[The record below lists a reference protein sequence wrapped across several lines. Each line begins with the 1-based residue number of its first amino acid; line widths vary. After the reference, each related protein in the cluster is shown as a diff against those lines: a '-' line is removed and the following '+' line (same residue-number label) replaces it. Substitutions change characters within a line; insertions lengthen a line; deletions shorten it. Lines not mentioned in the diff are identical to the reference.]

1 MSSLRLALKQS
12 LQETGHLVPKEKK
25 KRGNARRSKDKST
38 RDSSQPRKRG
48 RPPKRP
54 SRTEEEI
61 TNAKAEKRPSV
72 DNNNEEEEEEHEA
85 DFSSENEFSYDSE
98 EEEEEDDSEEE
109 EEDDHEEEEDNVAE
123 SQDKQVDND
132 PRGKDGETTIQKD
145 TNDSTTTKQQHH
157 HHQHHHHSSSK
168 EQQVDDND
176 NSHEEER
183 RRQRKLLKKKM
194 KHSAANKIQSQWKKR
209 KSQSR
214 APSKEAPQDEEQEEK
229 EKSKPQGETE
239 VTKSAATAAANT
251 NSTSSSTSHGHSK
264 EAATTADASSDTK
277 KGSNKHASAADTN
290 ETTAAAPVVEKKKR
304 KPGTV
309 PPPTHDILEWSQRLT
324 EKKSRK
330 NICKGMRV
338 KVRFAT
344 KVRRE
349 GKIVKKRKWY
359 GGRVSNV
366 TPDGSKIKIKY
377 DDGTSEISQ
386 FPDDDVVVDD
396 TENGAHSA
404 AASALAH
411 RFLPRQAR
419 TPTPVPAV
427 AAAAAS
433 VVVVAA
439 EEKEEEKPVVEK
451 KVEKKAEEAPKEKE
465 EEEPKKEAKEASK
478 ATESSKE
485 KGKEEKKDKGKVKEK
500 DKEEVEPI
508 SKEKPKEKPPKEEK
522 EPQEEEEKEQEK
534 PESKETEKDDA
545 KMEEA
550 PEPKAPTPVPEE
562 SKPAPETTKSDEAKV
577 EKPRSS
583 PETTVDAAEPEKET
597 TAQPMDTDE
606 PTTTTTT
613 PKDPKEEEAKP
624 KASSEEAE
632 PETKLEEE
640 KKPSTKSTSQESKEP
655 EAAAAKPSKPTLTIR
670 ISKAKVLENEKNEKL
685 EKHPETP
692 KHRSIADHSSD
703 EELDLDTPVTE
714 RKVKSLKVKRKRV
727 SDETSPG
734 GSRPKKRKA
743 AAAEVDHHES
753 SPGNKKNKKEDKP
766 AATEKTKEKSPK
778 SPRSPKKSSKVITI
792 PIKQKEKVVAEVPEL
807 PSLGSK
813 PKKRKDS
820 PAPRGGG
827 GRKSPTPQTRSD
839 SPQPMSQDLGKD
851 RDETSNVMVKPVSKK
866 AVKVDGVE
874 SADLEMSTAEPSPK
888 AALGSS
894 KGSAFGKK
902 AKANNAAA
910 AAAATEEEDP
920 PKPKDSDK
928 PPTKPGRKAAQEAKE
943 KMGPPKQDDKEL
955 AAKKKK
961 KRRRNHGS
969 DEEESDEE
977 ERQWVQ
983 CDKCQKWRILP
994 SRVEASSLPDV
1005 WQCSM
1010 NDWDP
1015 KHSDCSVA
1023 EQTLKQIQKE
1033 RRRAKKRAKQQRLEQ
1048 AALEANQAESNRDP
1062 KARGAKSAQNSP
1074 RPTKPVVKTGKNADL
1089 ESKRA
1094 SPVPSAGNGPVES
1107 GLDSKA
1113 EKRGRK
1119 GKKDKEE
1126 SKQIEAQRTVA
1137 AGEVTPKKPGRKRG
1151 RPARTIPTDAP
1162 RSGESKDDDNV
1173 EWVQCEKCEK
1183 WRKLPPY
1190 MSADELP
1197 DKWYCSL
1204 NTWNEASASCDAA
1217 EDKAD
1222 AHHQEVGV
1230 FGNMPQG
1237 HVGKYSYRSMIYG
1250 SGRKYNR
1257 PMSEKARAAESLFQ
1271 RPQVE
1276 EGIPQ
1281 TSVMYAKS
1289 SMFVPRMSNFQK
1301 TQVVEKKN
1309 TSIFDVLAESDLW
1322 AELQGV
1328 GHAMQVLS
1336 NNFTGDQHPAFVT
1349 YESLPESIK
1358 EQMRQ
1363 VVLQVLG
1370 VYVLSG
1376 DELVEEALRFPWESL
1391 SADLSQIRAFIN
1403 ADIVINTLLS
1413 LVRGGEVEM
1422 TCFKDMS
1429 VPMTEWVP
1437 RYRRVVRSSPKNLE
1451 NHGSLKTS
1459 KCMKISKPWK
1469 QMDKSDGWITGGQY
1483 M

>member
-12 LQETGHLVPKEKK
+12 LQETGHLLPKEKK
-25 KRGNARRSKDKST
+25 KRGAKTRNKDKLSSSSSKDH
-38 RDSSQPRKRG
+38 SSQPRKRG

-54 SRTEEEI
+54 SRTEGD
-61 TNAKAEKRPSV
+61 ADKAEKGPH
-72 DNNNEEEEEEHEA
+72 DEEGEENEA
-85 DFSSENEFSYDSE
+85 GFSSENEFSYDSE
-98 EEEEEDDSEEE
+98 EESGSEENDSEEE
-109 EEDDHEEEEDNVAE
+109 EEEDEDDHEDEEDDITAAVVAE
-123 SQDKQVDND
+123 SQDKQLDND
-132 PRGKDGETTIQKD
+132 PRGNNNNNNNNGEPTMSERD
-145 TNDSTTTKQQHH
+145 TNDHLTTTKHN
-157 HHQHHHHSSSK
+157 SSSTK
-168 EQQVDDND
+168 EDEEMD
-176 NSHEEER
+176 SEEERR
-183 RRQRKLLKKKM
+183 RRQRKLLKKKI
-194 KHSAANKIQSQWKKR
+194 KNSAANKIQSQWKKR
-209 KSQSR
+209 QGRPSSALSETEEEERKSSKTIEEETET
-214 APSKEAPQDEEQEEK
+214 APSK
-229 EKSKPQGETE
+229 
-239 VTKSAATAAANT
+239 SAAAEDTTATAN
-251 NSTSSSTSHGHSK
+251 SSSNSNSNSNSK
-264 EAATTADASSDTK
+264 ESEESEIKGNKQSS
-277 KGSNKHASAADTN
+277 ADTN
-290 ETTAAAPVVEKKKR
+290 ETAAPTVEKKKR
-304 KPGTV
+304 NSGTV
-309 PPPTHDILEWSQRLT
+309 PPPTHDVREWSQRLT

-396 TENGAHSA
+396 TDNGQHSQ
-404 AASALAH
+404 AASASVH

-419 TPTPVPAV
+419 SPTPTPTPTPTPAV
-427 AAAAAS
+427 
-433 VVVVAA
+433 VEEKEEEKKEVEEKV
-439 EEKEEEKPVVEK
+439 EEKEEEKPKEEVVKEDMPTEDSPKDDAPEEEVPKEEEAAKPTESSTAKEKEDDKVAEQIPVEK
-451 KVEKKAEEAPKEKE
+451 PQEEKEAQEGEEKE
-465 EEEPKKEAKEASK
+465 EEE
-478 ATESSKE
+478 T
-485 KGKEEKKDKGKVKEK
+485 
-500 DKEEVEPI
+500 
-508 SKEKPKEKPPKEEK
+508 PKEV
-522 EPQEEEEKEQEK
+522 
-534 PESKETEKDDA
+534 EKDDT

-550 PEPKAPTPVPEE
+550 PEAPEIKAPTPIPEE
-562 SKPAPETTKSDEAKV
+562 SKPVPETTKPEADE

-583 PETTVDAAEPEKET
+583 PATTVDAAAAKPEKET
-597 TAQPMDTDE
+597 IDPAKPVDHAEAMDTDE
-606 PTTTTTT
+606 PT
-613 PKDPKEEEAKP
+613 PKEAKPEAPKEEVAEMKQQEEKP
-624 KASSEEAE
+624 SRSNSQK
-632 PETKLEEE
+632 EEE
-640 KKPSTKSTSQESKEP
+640 KLE
-655 EAAAAKPSKPTLTIR
+655 AKPSKPTLTIR
-670 ISKAKVLENEKNEKL
+670 ISKAKVLENEKL
-685 EKHPETP
+685 EKHQGTP
-692 KHRSIADHSSD
+692 MQHKANGSQSSD
-703 EELDLDTPVTE
+703 EELDLDTPVTA
-714 RKVKSLKVKRKRV
+714 RKVKSLKVKRKRL

-734 GSRPKKRKA
+734 GSRHKKRKA
-743 AAAEVDHHES
+743 EVEE
-753 SPGNKKNKKEDKP
+753 PTPPQDKS
-766 AATEKTKEKSPK
+766 TEKTSGAATATEMSNEKPPK
-778 SPRSPKKSSKVITI
+778 SPKKSSMVITI
-792 PIKQKEKVVAEVPEL
+792 PLKQAQAGDEIPQV
-807 PSLGSK
+807 PSLTK
-813 PKKRKDS
+813 PRKRKDS
-820 PAPRGGG
+820 PAARGS
-827 GRKSPTPQTRSD
+827 GRKSPSPKSD
-839 SPQPMSQDLGKD
+839 SPQPMSQDLGKNG
-851 RDETSNVMVKPVSKK
+851 DETTMVRPVSQK
-866 AVKVDGVE
+866 AVKADGVE
-874 SADLEMSTAEPSPK
+874 SADLEMSTAEQTTK
-888 AALGSS
+888 AELGS

-902 AKANNAAA
+902 AKANAD
-910 AAAATEEEDP
+910 ATTKESLPQTKDTEKA
-920 PKPKDSDK
+920 PKA
-928 PPTKPGRKAAQEAKE
+928 GRKAAQEAKE
-943 KMGPPKQDDKEL
+943 KMGPKQQDKEL

-961 KRRRNHGS
+961 KRRRKNGS
-969 DEEESDEE
+969 DEEESDDD

-994 SRVEASSLPDV
+994 SRVEASSLPEV

-1023 EQTLKQIQKE
+1023 EQTFKQIQKE

-1048 AALEANQAESNRDP
+1048 AALEANPADSNHDP
-1062 KARGAKSAQNSP
+1062 KVRGGKSSQNSP
-1074 RPTKPVVKTGKNADL
+1074 KPTRHVLKTGKNSDS

-1094 SPVPSAGNGPVES
+1094 SPIPSAGNTSVES

-1119 GKKDKEE
+1119 GKKDKDKDE
-1126 SKQIEAQRTVA
+1126 SKQVEVQRAVA
-1137 AGEVTPKKPGRKRG
+1137 AEEVTPKKPGRKRG
-1151 RPARTIPTDAP
+1151 RPARNVSVETP
-1162 RSGESKDDDNV
+1162 RSNATKDDENV

-1190 MSADELP
+1190 MAADELP

-1204 NTWNEASASCDAA
+1204 NTWNEASASCEAA

-1230 FGNMPQG
+1230 FGNVPQG

-1257 PMSEKARAAESLFQ
+1257 PMSEKARAAESLYQ

-1276 EGIPQ
+1276 DGIPQ

-1301 TQVVEKKN
+1301 TQVVEKKT
-1309 TSIFDVLAESDLW
+1309 TSILDVLAESDLW

-1328 GHAMQVLS
+1328 GHAMQLLS
-1336 NNFTGDQHPAFVT
+1336 NNFSGDPYPAFVT

-1358 EQMRQ
+1358 EQMRK

-1391 SADLSQIRAFIN
+1391 SGSLSQIRAFIN

-1413 LVRGGEVEM
+1413 LVRDGEVEM

-1469 QMDKSDGWITGGQY
+1469 QMDDSEGWITGGQ
-1483 M
+1483 